1 MNQIKMLL
9 NPVWRHNL
17 LKKALDPTDIR
28 ILTEIQED
36 ASLTNV
42 ALAERVGCHPRHVLP
57 ASGAREAGV
66 IARRVTFLTLP
77 TGAEPERFHPGDA

>member
-1 MNQIKMLL
+1 MIPQIRTRRAADGAKDGLICRKISSKCCWT
-9 NPVWRHNL
+9 PCWRHNL

-42 ALAERVGCHPRHVLP
+42 ALAERVGLSPLAMPC
-57 ASGAREAGV
+57 ARQSA
-66 IARRVTFLTLP
+66 
-77 TGAEPERFHPGDA
+77 